1 MKKKVL
7 IFSVSA
13 VLLVVAG
20 YWIFSMQ
27 KQTVSAAYEPIE
39 EFRPAYE
46 ALCEIG
52 TERRD
57 SVVPGTAEESYDI
70 EETVRI
76 MNALEVAQ
84 AQSSDFE
91 EFLMYMARQDYSKV
105 ARDVINAKKK
115 LFPVFQHMF
124 ELQKQLEDYTTVW
137 MLARALAGGGRE
149 VVQEGQESGAVGLAM
164 VGDGLALAG
173 QAAKLPEKVFASFE
187 EEKNI
192 KKGLKK
198 ELHRLQMEYIS
209 YVEEFAP
216 LYYKYMKE
224 WNTLCLNKDKAY
236 LDVYAGR
243 TTDALNAAELVLKQS
258 PENREGILLKALCL
272 IQLGKGEFGGGIEP
286 DKVTL
291 AGSTGGGEQEAS
303 LQNPYFLQ
311 ADIELERYL
320 TLYPGRSAPA
330 LLLKGVLNAG
340 MNNYS
345 RAFSCFDQAAIE
357 YPRQAE
363 QLTDLLDAYRN
374 RTYLNKTVEGN
385 YLLNLYR
392 STMEGFGIF
401 SPNFQKALY
410 YSSRQETEKAA
421 EEIYKHFFRRGN
433 QGVYDCLLSD
443 MNFCEQLLPG
453 SFQLLL
459 EEKAYIDV
467 KAEPS
472 SGKLWG
478 QKEDQLDVKICNRS
492 DKQLENVRL
501 FLCLHYTGMYK
512 DDYAVKKLPDA
523 RNVIQPLEEALVSV
537 CHIGEDGKK
546 VTDITR
552 IRAILLTDDKICW
565 VDAEDDKIK
574 KAMYKVSHSSYREKG
589 EKTKTDES
597 LRALSLRTEQL
608 RKWLKTGIRVEY
620 EGQEKG
626 LWGKSID
633 YLKEQSGK
641 ILSSER
647 HGSALNN
654 ESFSKTVWGEGWLKA
669 PLRIEIPRIF
679 ALLNPGF
686 SLHSVKDVQHAVYPA
701 QNFLA
706 GETIKLG
713 FDYQVKADSVLPLY
727 IYSDYANFKVSLQIT
742 EKGVKVG
749 DIEVI

>member
-1 MKKKVL
+1 MKKKIW
-7 IFSVSA
+7 IFSVIAAA
-13 VLLVVAG
+13 VLLVAG
-20 YWIFSMQ
+20 YWFLEMREQ
-27 KQTVSAAYEPIE
+27 VVSVVYEPIE

-46 ALCEIG
+46 ALSEIDRG
-52 TERRD
+52 KKD
-57 SVVPGTAEESYDI
+57 SVILEGTNESYDI

-84 AQSSDFE
+84 AQSANFE
-91 EFLMYMARQDYSKV
+91 DFLMYMARQDYRKV
-105 ARDVINAKKK
+105 ARDVIEAKKK

-124 ELQKQLEDYTTVW
+124 ELQKELEGYTNMW

-149 VVQEGQESGAVGLAM
+149 ILQGEEEKGAIGLVLIGEGG
-164 VGDGLALAG
+164 ALAG
-173 QAAKLPEKVFASFE
+173 QVAKLPEKVFASFE

-192 KKGLKK
+192 KRGLKK
-198 ELHRLQMEYIS
+198 ELRRLKMEYIS
-209 YVEEFAP
+209 YIEEFAP

-224 WNTLCLNKDKAY
+224 WNVLCLNKDKAY

-243 TTDALNAAELVLKQS
+243 TVDAFNAAELVLKQS
-258 PENREGILLKALCL
+258 PENREGLLLKALCL
-272 IQLGKGEFGGGIEP
+272 IQLGKGEKGEFAGQ
-286 DKVTL
+286 DKITL
-291 AGSTGGGEQEAS
+291 TRGAGGEKAS
-303 LQNPYFLQ
+303 LQNPYFLR
-311 ADIELERYL
+311 ADTELERYL
-320 TLYPGRSAPA
+320 ALYPERSAPA
-330 LLLKGVLNAG
+330 LLLKGILNAC
-340 MNNYS
+340 MSNYP

-363 QLTDLLDAYRN
+363 QLMDLLDAYRN

-410 YSSRQETEKAA
+410 YSAREETEKAA

-433 QGVYDCLLSD
+433 QGIYDCLLSD
-443 MNFCEQLLPG
+443 MNFCEQFLPG
-453 SFQLLL
+453 CFQLLL

-478 QKEDQLDVKICNRS
+478 QKEDQLDVKIRNRS
-492 DKQLENVRL
+492 DSQLENVRL
-501 FLCLHYTGMYK
+501 FLCLHYTGMCK
-512 DDYAVKKLPDA
+512 EDYAVKKLPDA
-523 RNVIQPLEEALVSV
+523 RNVIQPLEEVLVSV
-537 CHIGEDGKK
+537 CSIGDDGKK
-546 VTDITR
+546 VSDITR

-574 KAMYKVSHSSYREKG
+574 NAMRKINSSDYPVKERKIKSE
-589 EKTKTDES
+589 EA
-597 LRALSLRTEQL
+597 LRRFSLRTEQL
-608 RKWLKTGIRVEY
+608 RMWLKTGIRIEY

-626 LWGKSID
+626 LWGKSVD
-633 YLKEQSGK
+633 YLKKQTGK
-641 ILSSER
+641 ILSS
-647 HGSALNN
+647 GKQGATLNN
-654 ESFSKTVWGEGWLKA
+654 ESFSKTIFGEGWLKA

-686 SLHSVKDVQHAVYPA
+686 SIYSAKEVQHAVYPA

-713 FDYQVKADSVLPLY
+713 FDYPVKAGCILPFY
-727 IYSDYANFKVSLQIT
+727 IYSDYVNFKVALQLT
-742 EKGVKVG
+742 EEGVKIG